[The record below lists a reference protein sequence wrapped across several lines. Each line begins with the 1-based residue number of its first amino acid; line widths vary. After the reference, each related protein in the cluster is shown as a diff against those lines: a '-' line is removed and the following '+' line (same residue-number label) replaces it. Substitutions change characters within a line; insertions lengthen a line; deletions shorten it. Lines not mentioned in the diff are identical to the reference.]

1 MWLIDILAVGNLT
14 KMIICDTSSKMC
26 MNDEECKDKTVQR
39 SSFDGLAKVKITQWA
54 RAEKKK
60 GRYDGRALPL
70 SRLQ

>member
-1 MWLIDILAVGNLT
+1 
-14 KMIICDTSSKMC
+14 